1 MRAEAAARK
10 SKEAQSFADSRSLG
24 QGERKGS
31 AFQHSLKPSAG
42 THPGEA
48 AAKKSPGS
56 AVGDRVC
63 RRQDFLTP
71 QALLPTCT
79 ARHTLAHLCVAASL
93 SLLFLAAPALLL
105 PRNPDL
111 AEGGGSGSWQA
122 SARQLAHLS
131 VETTPAHHHSPT
143 LPPTS
148 NHHHARRSFLANH
161 TPSLVDHTNCVT
173 SGKCS
178 TPPASA
184 LLHAGART
192 LSPPP
197 PPGLAPWVLRP
208 QHAAPH
214 YFPPGPSSNS
224 DATTYHRPA

>member
-131 VETTPAHHHSPT
+131 VETLLRIITPQPCHPHPTTTTPAALSLQTTHPRLSTIPT
-143 LPPTS
+143 VS
-148 NHHHARRSFLANH
+148 H
-161 TPSLVDHTNCVT
+161 
-173 SGKCS
+173 
-178 TPPASA
+178 PASA
-184 LLHAGART
+184 RHHPRALSCTQAPAHCRRHPPRARSLGAPASARST
-192 LSPPP
+192 TLLSP
-197 PPGLAPWVLRP
+197 RP
-208 QHAAPH
+208 QQQ
-214 YFPPGPSSNS
+214 
-224 DATTYHRPA
+224 